1 MKKRGPIISAGGL
14 GLLLISFLIVQSTLL
29 ETSLA
34 MSNQIL
40 VPDVFE
46 GMFEYTT
53 EETQIFA
60 GESNTFSFTTTKE
73 DVSLLWGLQITNF
86 QNGDSVSVEI
96 TNIFGDNF
104 GKHEQDEP
112 IAFEIFM
119 ISKNDIYNFVVRNNV
134 ERPLSVIMM
143 FSEDPQNSQA
153 MTNPNSPFMK
163 TVIPLAISGILVI
176 AGIISLGIGIILSL
190 VDWKRDSKSKYI

>member
-29 ETSLA
+29 ETNPA

-60 GESNTFSFTTTKE
+60 GESNTFSFSTTKD
-73 DVSLLWGLQITNF
+73 DVPLLWGLQIINF
-86 QNGDSVSVEI
+86 QNSDSVSVEI

-112 IAFEIFM
+112 IAFEMFM
-119 ISKNDIYNFVVRNNV
+119 MPKSDIYNFMVRNNA

-163 TVIPLAISGILVI
+163 TVVPLAISGILVI

>member
-1 MKKRGPIISAGGL
+1 MKKRGPIISSCGL
-14 GLLLISFLIVQSTLL
+14 GLLLISFLIAQSTLL
-29 ETSLA
+29 ETNSA
-34 MSNQIL
+34 MSGQIL

-60 GESNTFSFTTTKE
+60 GESNTFSFSTTKE
-73 DVSLLWGLQITNF
+73 GVPLLWGLQITNF
-86 QNGDSVSVEI
+86 QDGDSVSIET

-112 IAFEIFM
+112 
-119 ISKNDIYNFVVRNNV
+119 NDIYNFVVRNNA

-143 FSEDPQNSQA
+143 FSEDPHNSQA

-163 TVIPLAISGILVI
+163 TVIPLAVSGIMVI
-176 AGIISLGIGIILSL
+176 AGIVSLGIGIIFSL
-190 VDWKRDSKSKYI
+190 VDWKRGSKPKYI

>member
-1 MKKRGPIISAGGL
+1 MKKRGPIILAGGL

-29 ETSLA
+29 ETNPA
-34 MSNQIL
+34 MSDQIL

-60 GESNTFSFTTTKE
+60 GESNAFSFSTTKE
-73 DVSLLWGLQITNF
+73 GVPLLWGLQITNF
-86 QNGDSVSVEI
+86 QNGDSVLVEI

-112 IAFEIFM
+112 IAFEMFM
-119 ISKNDIYNFVVRNNV
+119 IPKNDIYNFVVRNNA
-134 ERPLSVIMM
+134 ERHLYVIMM

-153 MTNPNSPFMK
+153 MTNPDSPFMK

-176 AGIISLGIGIILSL
+176 AGIIALGIGIILSL
-190 VDWKRDSKSKYI
+190 VDWKRGSKSKYI